1 MLFVDHDCVHSNR
14 HGYGQ
19 VVRGGRNPVVRWLS
33 GLESQACG
41 STLKLVSDG
50 KYASVVTNNHAAEDW
65 MHRCVYGV
73 PLALPMSEPRVKPDL
88 LTRLQ
93 EAARE
98 FDIPSAGHVEHRRLW
113 FMENELVASA
123 YWASD
128 EDRPQQRLHVRVE
141 VRRMDESDSKA
152 TRAIS

>member
-1 MLFVDHDCVHSNR
+1 MLFIAFDCVHSNR

-19 VVRGGRNPVVRWLS
+19 VLRGGRNPVVRWLS
-33 GLESQACG
+33 GVESWISG
-41 STLKLVSDG
+41 SALKLVSEER
-50 KYASVVTNNHAAEDW
+50 YAIVIRNNLAAEDYAY
-65 MHRCVYGV
+65 RRVYGIPFPAPV
-73 PLALPMSEPRVKPDL
+73 PMSEPRVKPDL

-98 FDIPSAGHVEHRRLW
+98 FDIPSAGHVEHHRLW

-128 EDRPQQRLHVRVE
+128 EDLQQRSSTARVMAW
-141 VRRMDESDSKA
+141 RTDDSDPHD
-152 TRAIS
+152 